1 MIFLIFSSFPLN
13 KYRCLGR
20 HIWGHLWCQRAFDK
34 AAGKNRRFET
44 RSYPIF
50 LIISDKLSG
59 ISYHLWQIII
69 SVSAICD
76 KLSNFLPDGWMLIV
90 EETRIQTWSKRT
102 VLWKR
107 VLKKITKQGCKISY
121 GFHVISDKLS
131 NYLID
136 FLLKNCPKIRVQ
148 SGLGGIR
155 SPWRDLFQ
163 SSGDS
168 NLFANFIFILLSWL
182 QQIVIM
188 WKANYYYSSH

>member
-1 MIFLIFSSFPLN
+1 MIFLTFSSFPLN

-20 HIWGHLWCQRAFDK
+20 HIWGHLWCQWAFDK

-76 KLSNFLPDGWMLIV
+76 KLSNFLPDGWMLII

-136 FLLKNCPKIRVQ
+136 FVLKNCPKIRVQ

-168 NLFANFIFILLSWL
+168 NLFANFIFKKVVITLRTKRFWL
-182 QQIVIM
+182 ARNRYE
-188 WKANYYYSSH
+188 K